1 MTWPAPPGASYNLG
15 ATWSTGDAVKAIKQ
29 LLRPERLRQVP
40 EQFSW
45 VDQALVQQHFIDR
58 CEARSAALY
67 LFLVT
72 VSDAQGLSYYGA
84 ATLARRLHL
93 SDEQFAAARQQL
105 IELDLIAYRSPLYQ
119 VLALPGTVAAPVPDA
134 AASRAQ
140 PAAGGQPVSLATLL
154 QLAQQRRA

>member
-1 MTWPAPPGASYNLG
+1 M
-15 ATWSTGDAVKAIKQ
+15 KAIKQ
-29 LLRPERLRQVP
+29 PLRPERLRQVP
-40 EQFSW
+40 RQFSW

-84 ATLARRLHL
+84 PTLARRLRL

-105 IELDLIAYRSPLYQ
+105 IDLDLIAYCSPLYQ
-119 VLALPGTVAAPVPDA
+119 VLALPGTVAVPLPDA
-134 AASRAQ
+134 AAPRA
-140 PAAGGQPVSLATLL
+140 PAIIGANTGGQPVSLATLV
-154 QLAQQRRA
+154 QQARQRRG

>member
-1 MTWPAPPGASYNLG
+1 
-15 ATWSTGDAVKAIKQ
+15 VKAIKQ

-40 EQFSW
+40 QQFSW

-72 VSDAQGLSYYGA
+72 VADAQGLSYYGA
-84 ATLARRLHL
+84 ATLARRLRL

-105 IELDLIAYRSPLYQ
+105 IDLELIAYRSPLYQ
-119 VLALPGTVAAPVPDA
+119 VLALPGTAAAPRPA
-134 AASRAQ
+134 RRA
-140 PAAGGQPVSLATLL
+140 PAITGEPVSLATLL
-154 QLAQQRRA
+154 QQAQQRRG

>member
-1 MTWPAPPGASYNLG
+1 MKP
-15 ATWSTGDAVKAIKQ
+15 IKQ

-84 ATLARRLHL
+84 STLARRLRL
-93 SDEQFAAARQQL
+93 SSEQFTAARQQL

-119 VLALPGTVAAPVPDA
+119 VLALPGTVAAP
-134 AASRAQ
+134 RA
-140 PAAGGQPVSLATLL
+140 PAITGANPGGQAVSLATLL
-154 QLAQQRRA
+154 QQAQHRRG

>member
-1 MTWPAPPGASYNLG
+1 
-15 ATWSTGDAVKAIKQ
+15 VKAIKQ

-40 EQFSW
+40 QQFSW

-58 CEARSAALY
+58 CEAHSAALY

-84 ATLARRLHL
+84 PTLARRLRL

-105 IELDLIAYRSPLYQ
+105 IDLDLIAYRSPLYQ
-119 VLALPGTVAAPVPDA
+119 VLALPGTVAAPLPDA
-134 AASRAQ
+134 AAPRA
-140 PAAGGQPVSLATLL
+140 PAITGANTDGPPVSLATLL
-154 QLAQQRRA
+154 QQARQRRG

>member
-1 MTWPAPPGASYNLG
+1 M
-15 ATWSTGDAVKAIKQ
+15 KAIKQ

-67 LFLVT
+67 LFLIT

-119 VLALPGTVAAPVPDA
+119 VLALPGSVAAP
-134 AASRAQ
+134 RA
-140 PAAGGQPVSLATLL
+140 PATTGANAGGQPVSLATLL
-154 QLAQQRRA
+154 QQAQQRRG

>member
-1 MTWPAPPGASYNLG
+1 M
-15 ATWSTGDAVKAIKQ
+15 KAIKQ

-67 LFLVT
+67 LFLIT

-84 ATLARRLHL
+84 STLARRLHL

-105 IELDLIAYRSPLYQ
+105 IDLDLIAYRSPLYQ
-119 VLALPGTVAAPVPDA
+119 VLALPGSVAAPVPDA
-134 AASRAQ
+134 AAPRA
-140 PAAGGQPVSLATLL
+140 PATPGVNTGGGQPVSLATLL
-154 QLAQQRRA
+154 LQAQARRG

>member
-1 MTWPAPPGASYNLG
+1 M
-15 ATWSTGDAVKAIKQ
+15 
-29 LLRPERLRQVP
+29 P

-72 VSDAQGLSYYGA
+72 VSDAQGLSYYGT

-93 SDEQFAAARQQL
+93 SEEQFAAARQQL
-105 IELDLIAYRSPLYQ
+105 IELDLIAYRSPVYQ
-119 VLALPGTVAAPVPDA
+119 VLALPGTVAAPRPA
-134 AASRAQ
+134 PRA
-140 PAAGGQPVSLATLL
+140 PANAGANTGPTTGSQPVSLATLL
-154 QLAQQRRA
+154 QLAQHRRG

>member
-1 MTWPAPPGASYNLG
+1 
-15 ATWSTGDAVKAIKQ
+15 VKTIKQ

-40 EQFSW
+40 RQFSW

-67 LFLVT
+67 LFLIT

-84 ATLARRLHL
+84 STLARRLRL

-105 IELDLIAYRSPLYQ
+105 IDLELIAYRSPLYQ
-119 VLALPGTVAAPVPDA
+119 VLALPGTVAAPRPA
-134 AASRAQ
+134 PRA
-140 PAAGGQPVSLATLL
+140 PAAAGGQPVSLATLL
-154 QLAQQRRA
+154 QQAQQRRG

>member
-1 MTWPAPPGASYNLG
+1 M
-15 ATWSTGDAVKAIKQ
+15 KAIKQ

-40 EQFSW
+40 KQLSW
-45 VDQALVQQHFIDR
+45 VDQALVQEHFIDR

-67 LFLVT
+67 LFLLT

-105 IELDLIAYRSPLYQ
+105 IELDLIAYRLPLYQ
-119 VLALPGTVAAPVPDA
+119 VLALPGTMAAP
-134 AASRAQ
+134 RA
-140 PAAGGQPVSLATLL
+140 PTITRNGATTGGPPVSLATLL
-154 QLAQQRRA
+154 QLAQQRRG

>member
-1 MTWPAPPGASYNLG
+1 MA
-15 ATWSTGDAVKAIKQ
+15 AIKQ
-29 LLRPERLRQVP
+29 LLRPERLRRVP

-84 ATLARRLHL
+84 ATLTRRLHL
-93 SDEQFAAARQQL
+93 SHEQFTAARQQL
-105 IELDLIAYRSPLYQ
+105 IDLDLIAYRSPLYQ
-119 VLALPGTVAAPVPDA
+119 VLALPETVPAP
-134 AASRAQ
+134 RA
-140 PAAGGQPVSLATLL
+140 PATTRRDTTTGGQPVSLAALL
-154 QLAQQRRA
+154 QQAQQRRG

>member
-1 MTWPAPPGASYNLG
+1 MKP
-15 ATWSTGDAVKAIKQ
+15 IKQ

-40 EQFSW
+40 QQFSW

-67 LFLVT
+67 LFLIT

-84 ATLARRLHL
+84 STLARRLRL

-105 IELDLIAYRSPLYQ
+105 IDLELIAYRSPLYQ
-119 VLALPGTVAAPVPDA
+119 VLALPGTVAAPRPA
-134 AASRAQ
+134 PRA
-140 PAAGGQPVSLATLL
+140 PAAAGGQPVSLATLL
-154 QLAQQRRA
+154 QQAQQRRG

>member
-1 MTWPAPPGASYNLG
+1 M
-15 ATWSTGDAVKAIKQ
+15 KAIKQ
-29 LLRPERLRQVP
+29 LLRPERQRLLP

-84 ATLARRLHL
+84 STLARRLRL
-93 SDEQFAAARQQL
+93 SDEQLAAARQQL
-105 IELDLIAYRSPLYQ
+105 IDLELIAYRSPLYQ
-119 VLALPGTVAAPVPDA
+119 VLALPGTVAAPRQAP
-134 AASRAQ
+134 RA
-140 PAAGGQPVSLATLL
+140 PALTSANLGGQPVSLATLL
-154 QLAQQRRA
+154 QQAQQRRG

>member
-1 MTWPAPPGASYNLG
+1 
-15 ATWSTGDAVKAIKQ
+15 
-29 LLRPERLRQVP
+29 
-40 EQFSW
+40 
-45 VDQALVQQHFIDR
+45 DQALVQQRFIDR

-84 ATLARRLHL
+84 PTLARRLRL

-119 VLALPGTVAAPVPDA
+119 VLALPGSVAAPVPDA
-134 AASRAQ
+134 AARRA
-140 PAAGGQPVSLATLL
+140 AAIPGGPPVSLATLV
-154 QLAQQRRA
+154 QQARQRRG

>member
-1 MTWPAPPGASYNLG
+1 
-15 ATWSTGDAVKAIKQ
+15 VKAIKQ

-40 EQFSW
+40 PQFSW

-84 ATLARRLHL
+84 ATLARRLRL

-105 IELDLIAYRSPLYQ
+105 IDLDLIAYRSPLYQ
-119 VLALPGTVAAPVPDA
+119 VLALPGSAAKPHPAPRA
-134 AASRAQ
+134 AAITGANT
-140 PAAGGQPVSLATLL
+140 GGAPVSLATLL
-154 QLAQQRRA
+154 QQAQARRG

>member
-1 MTWPAPPGASYNLG
+1 M
-15 ATWSTGDAVKAIKQ
+15 KAIKQ

-45 VDQALVQQHFIDR
+45 VDQALVQRHFIDR

-67 LFLVT
+67 LFLIT

-84 ATLARRLHL
+84 PTLAQRLHL

-105 IELDLIAYRSPLYQ
+105 IELELIAYRSPLYQ
-119 VLALPGTVAAPVPDA
+119 VLALPGSA
-134 AASRAQ
+134 AARRPAPRTQ
-140 PAAGGQPVSLATLL
+140 AAAGGQPVSLATLL
-154 QLAQQRRA
+154 QQAQQRRG

>member
-1 MTWPAPPGASYNLG
+1 MKP
-15 ATWSTGDAVKAIKQ
+15 IKQ

-40 EQFSW
+40 QQFSW

-67 LFLVT
+67 LFLIT

-84 ATLARRLHL
+84 STLARRLRL

-105 IELDLIAYRSPLYQ
+105 IDLELIAYRSPLYQ
-119 VLALPGTVAAPVPDA
+119 VLALPGTVAAPRPA
-134 AASRAQ
+134 PRA
-140 PAAGGQPVSLATLL
+140 PADAGGQPVSLATLL
-154 QLAQQRRA
+154 QQAQQRRG

>member
-1 MTWPAPPGASYNLG
+1 M
-15 ATWSTGDAVKAIKQ
+15 KAIKQ

-58 CEARSAALY
+58 CDARSAALY
-67 LFLVT
+67 LFLIT

-93 SDEQFAAARQQL
+93 SDEQFTAARQQL
-105 IELDLIAYRSPLYQ
+105 IELELIAYRSPLYQ
-119 VLALPGTVAAPVPDA
+119 VLALPGTVAAQRPAP
-134 AASRAQ
+134 RA
-140 PAAGGQPVSLATLL
+140 PATTRVITVATTGGQPVSLATLL
-154 QLAQQRRA
+154 QQAQARRG

>member
-1 MTWPAPPGASYNLG
+1 
-15 ATWSTGDAVKAIKQ
+15 VKAIKQ

-40 EQFSW
+40 QQFSW

-67 LFLVT
+67 LFLIT

-84 ATLARRLHL
+84 STLARRLRL

-105 IELDLIAYRSPLYQ
+105 IDLDLIAYRSPLYQ
-119 VLALPGTVAAPVPDA
+119 VLALPGTVAAPLPDA
-134 AASRAQ
+134 AAPRA
-140 PAAGGQPVSLATLL
+140 PAMTCANTGGQPVSLATLL
-154 QLAQQRRA
+154 QQAQQRRG

>member
-1 MTWPAPPGASYNLG
+1 
-15 ATWSTGDAVKAIKQ
+15 VKAIKQ

-40 EQFSW
+40 QQFSW

-67 LFLVT
+67 LFLIT
-72 VSDAQGLSYYGA
+72 VSNAQGLSYYGA
-84 ATLARRLHL
+84 STLARRLRL

-119 VLALPGTVAAPVPDA
+119 VLALPGSVAAPVPDA
-134 AASRAQ
+134 AASRT
-140 PAAGGQPVSLATLL
+140 PAITGATTGGQPVSLATLL
-154 QLAQQRRA
+154 QQAQQRRG

>member
-1 MTWPAPPGASYNLG
+1 
-15 ATWSTGDAVKAIKQ
+15 VKTIKQ

-45 VDQALVQQHFIDR
+45 VDQALVRQHFIDR

-84 ATLARRLHL
+84 PTLARRLRL

-119 VLALPGTVAAPVPDA
+119 VLALPGSVAAPPRPA
-134 AASRAQ
+134 RRA
-140 PAAGGQPVSLATLL
+140 PGATGTTDGQPVSLATLL
-154 QLAQQRRA
+154 QQAQQRRG

>member
-1 MTWPAPPGASYNLG
+1 M
-15 ATWSTGDAVKAIKQ
+15 KAIKQ

-67 LFLVT
+67 LFLIT

-84 ATLARRLHL
+84 PTLARRLRL

-105 IELDLIAYRSPLYQ
+105 IDLDLIAYRSPLYQ
-119 VLALPGTVAAPVPDA
+119 VLALPGTVAVPLPDA
-134 AASRAQ
+134 AAPRA
-140 PAAGGQPVSLATLL
+140 PAIIGANTGGQPVSLATLL
-154 QLAQQRRA
+154 QQAQQRRG

>member
-1 MTWPAPPGASYNLG
+1 M
-15 ATWSTGDAVKAIKQ
+15 KAIKQ

-45 VDQALVQQHFIDR
+45 VDQALVQQRFIDR

-105 IELDLIAYRSPLYQ
+105 SDLELIAYRSPLYQ
-119 VLALPGTVAAPVPDA
+119 VLALPGTVAAARPAP
-134 AASRAQ
+134 RA
-140 PAAGGQPVSLATLL
+140 PATTGTSTGGQAGRLATRL
-154 QLAQQRRA
+154 QQAQQRRG

>member
-1 MTWPAPPGASYNLG
+1 
-15 ATWSTGDAVKAIKQ
+15 VKPIKQ

-40 EQFSW
+40 QQFSW

-58 CEARSAALY
+58 CEARSASLY

-84 ATLARRLHL
+84 ATLARRLRL

-105 IELDLIAYRSPLYQ
+105 IDLELIAYRSPLYQ
-119 VLALPGTVAAPVPDA
+119 VLALPGTVAAPRSAP
-134 AASRAQ
+134 RAT
-140 PAAGGQPVSLATLL
+140 ATTGANTGGQAVSLATLL
-154 QLAQQRRA
+154 QQAQQRRG